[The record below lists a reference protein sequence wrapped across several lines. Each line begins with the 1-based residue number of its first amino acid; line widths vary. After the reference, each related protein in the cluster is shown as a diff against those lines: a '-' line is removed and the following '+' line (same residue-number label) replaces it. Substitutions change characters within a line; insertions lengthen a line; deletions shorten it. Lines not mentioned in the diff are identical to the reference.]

1 MTVRLR
7 IALTIALTGLVAVL
21 GVVLTFAL
29 ALQRFEQENTY
40 VRADAFVGRVV
51 AMYDDLLDLH
61 ERRPESIAALLRNVL
76 LFEPESQLYLL
87 AGDGTVLASSG
98 SARPGLKV
106 RVEPVRQAVAAAG
119 DRRRAAYVMG
129 DDPEHMQADAV
140 IAARALKRQRIAPG
154 DGVEG
159 YLYLVCQ
166 PPALR
171 SGRAELFRS
180 SFAGPALAGAAA
192 VIVLTTALALWII
205 AAVTRPLRDLSADVA
220 AAQRDGFEAAPAF
233 GDAAATRAG
242 DEFGRL
248 RQGFAAL
255 LATLHEQWQSL
266 RRLDQFRRESVS
278 NLSHDLRS
286 PLTASVA
293 CLETLQ
299 QRWAGDAARSD
310 DQALVGVALR
320 NTRNAAQLVRS
331 LGDLALLDEP
341 TYRLQPLMLDL
352 HELLDDIVMR
362 FADRARRQGVQL
374 RQEASGSD
382 GCFARVDPE
391 LFERAIANLVDNA
404 LRFTPAA
411 GRIVLRATAHDGS
424 IQVQVCDDGA
434 GIDAVRL
441 PHLFDRMVARQ
452 RSASP
457 ADGGSGLGL
466 VIVKR
471 IVELHDGQIRVE
483 SAPGR
488 GTTVSVTVPAAAG
501 TSTPDPA

>member
-21 GVVLTFAL
+21 GVVMTFAL
-29 ALQRFEQENTY
+29 ALQRFEQESTY
-40 VRADAFVGRVV
+40 ERADAFVGRVV
-51 AMYDDLLDLH
+51 AMYDDLLELH
-61 ERRPESIAALLRNVL
+61 QRRPDSIGPLLRNVL

-87 AGDGTVLASSG
+87 AADGAVLASSG
-98 SARPGLKV
+98 AARPGLKV

-192 VIVLTTALALWII
+192 VIVLTSALALWII
-205 AAVTRPLRDLSADVA
+205 AAVMRPLRDLSAAVA

-233 GDAAATRAG
+233 ADASAAGAN

-248 RQGFAAL
+248 RKGFAAL
-255 LATLHEQWQSL
+255 MATLHEQWQSL

-299 QRWAGDAARSD
+299 QRWAGEPSRSD

-341 TYRLQPLMLDL
+341 AYRLQPLTLDL
-352 HELLDDIVMR
+352 HELLDDLVMR
-362 FADRARRQGVQL
+362 FADRAQRQGVQL
-374 RQEASGSD
+374 RHEATD
-382 GCFARVDPE
+382 TKGCFVAVDPE

-404 LRFTPAA
+404 LRFTRGGGQITLCARAA
-411 GRIVLRATAHDGS
+411 GEDRE
-424 IQVQVCDDGA
+424 IQVADDGA
-434 GIDAVRL
+434 GIDDAVL
-441 PHLFDRMVARQ
+441 PMLFDRLHARRATVA
-452 RSASP
+452 P

-466 VIVKR
+466 AIVKR
-471 IVELHDGQIRVE
+471 IVELHHGRIRVD
-483 SAPGR
+483 SARGR
-488 GTTVSVTVPAAAG
+488 GTTVTVTLPAPA
-501 TSTPDPA
+501 STA